1 MANTSSGIF
10 ITAQDARQN
19 AIRERIVFDEGTAI
33 SSAIL
38 DAVKAGYYNALI
50 NRGTPMTQNV
60 GITGTVESIDPTTG
74 TLQVPSHT
82 YNTGDAVY
90 VNSSGELPSPFMVN
104 TLYYVIFRS
113 SDSIRLAYTKQD
125 ALANRPISISLT
137 YGINS
142 ITLTDIGTGYTYN
155 PNVTITGGN
164 AAVQATAIAYLAPYG
179 NIGYITVN
187 SPGAGYHYPPT
198 IEIFGQG
205 SGATAGTISFTTVSA
220 IIHQGGNNYR
230 PGDIC
235 TVTGGLGNPLSV
247 TVVSTGSNGTVN
259 GIRISSGGLYTS
271 LPSLISAPTASTGGG
286 SGCTLDL
293 VMGIGRIAVATQ
305 GTQYTAPPVI
315 EIMGGGG
322 TGAVAYSILTAGNMT
337 GIAITNPGTGY
348 SSAPTIKISSGENAT
363 AIPYLTPTSVGAINL
378 LNSGGPTYTTAPAV
392 TITAA
397 GQAASIDTIYMRI
410 TTAAIATGGAGS
422 QYTVGDILIVSGGS
436 GSASAS
442 IRINVVDP
450 AGSIVDF
457 TLMTSGLYSQLPI
470 MTNNAV
476 YGGSGQAAS
485 FNLTA
490 GIDNITLSSDGYGY
504 TAAPTVLITSNDPT
518 GVGASAY
525 ALLNGPSVASIVVT
539 ASGQGYVTPPSV
551 ELTSGSGAT
560 AVATL
565 AQTGVEFVDVTQ
577 GGSGYTTA
585 YVNFLSDQG
594 QGAQATANILGGS
607 VVSIEVT
614 SEGQGYIEPPMVTIT
629 GDGINAT
636 AIAVLRPT
644 YVQSL
649 SLTAQGNNYT
659 SIPSVSIAGAATGN
673 VNLYSTGIQQVVVTN
688 GGQYYTSQPQLQ
700 VIAGAGET
708 VEPTQPSLAA
718 VRGFS
723 ISYIDITDQGQGYAS
738 VPTVNIS
745 APNILNSNAATATAT
760 IGYGSGTMQVIPYPA
775 SYDYF
780 KVWQNVPTIDPD
792 QTRPYADQMDTIIN
806 YFANLGYT
814 IQRQTNPNTNQTFQ
828 WNVKW

>member
-1 MANTSSGIF
+1 MASTSSGIF

-38 DAVKAGYYNALI
+38 DAVKDGYYNALI
-50 NRGTPMTQNV
+50 DRGTTMTQNA
-60 GITGTVESIDPTTG
+60 GINGVVLSIDPSTG
-74 TLQVPSHT
+74 TLQVPGHT
-82 YNTGDAVY
+82 YNTGDAVF
-90 VNSSGELPSPFMVN
+90 VNSTGELPSPFMVN
-104 TLYYVIFRS
+104 TLYYVIYRS
-113 SDSIRLAYTKQD
+113 IDAIRLAYTKKD

-137 YGINS
+137 YGISS
-142 ITLTDIGTGYTYN
+142 ITLTNAGTGYTYN

-164 AAVQATAIAYLAPYG
+164 ATVQATAIAYLAPYG
-179 NIGYITVN
+179 NIGYITVD
-187 SPGAGYHYPPT
+187 SPGDGYHYPPS

-205 SGATAGTISFTTVSA
+205 SGAAAGIVSFTTVSVT
-220 IIHQGGNNYR
+220 INQSGTNYR
-230 PGDIC
+230 TGDVI
-235 TVTGGLGNPLSV
+235 TVTGGSGNPLSV
-247 TVVSTGSNGTVN
+247 IVASNGPSGDVHSVN
-259 GIRISSGGLYTS
+259 ISSGGLYTA
-271 LPSLISAPTASTGGG
+271 LPSLISAPTVSTGGG
-286 SGCTLDL
+286 TGCTLNL
-293 VMGIGRIAVATQ
+293 VMGIARIAVANQ

-315 EIMGGGG
+315 SILDGGGS
-322 TGAVAYSILTAGNMT
+322 GAVAYSILSAGNMT

-348 SSAPTIKISSGENAT
+348 SSAPTIKISSGENAA

-378 LNSGGPTYTTAPAV
+378 LNSGGPTYTSAPAV

-457 TLMTSGLYSQLPI
+457 TLMTSGLYSELPI

-551 ELTSGSGAT
+551 VLTSGSGAT

-565 AQTGVEFVDVTQ
+565 AQTSVEFVDVTQ
-577 GGSGYTTA
+577 GGSGYTIA

-607 VVSIEVT
+607 IVGIVVT

-629 GDGINAT
+629 GDGSNAT

-673 VNLYSTGIQQVVVTN
+673 VSLYSTGIQQVVVTN

-708 VEPTQPSLAA
+708 VEPTQPSLTA

-723 ISYIDITDQGQGYAS
+723 IAYIDITDQGQGYTS

-775 SYDYF
+775 SYDYY